1 MSKKRI
7 ARNKRHNED
16 ADQVIELLMI
26 NTIKNLKKS
35 KATKKALFTRCK
47 NRIIE
52 SLASDNVDLATLK
65 EIKETFSKTYEE
77 LLDVLSK
84 LESKYEENNDGAQQ
98 NKTIDEMEML
108 NEEYD
113 KTVNRINNI
122 LLEQRSCQ
130 SVSGKSSSSKLS
142 RTSKRTEKSKEEI
155 VQEKRTDIEK
165 RYEKA
170 REELDKE
177 MENEIEKLSID
188 QQNEVR

>member
-35 KATKKALFTRCK
+35 KATKKALFTHCK

-98 NKTIDEMEML
+98 NKMIDEMEML

-142 RTSKRTEKSKEEI
+142 RTAFS
-155 VQEKRTDIEK
+155 TD
-165 RYEKA
+165 
-170 REELDKE
+170 
-177 MENEIEKLSID
+177 
-188 QQNEVR
+188 